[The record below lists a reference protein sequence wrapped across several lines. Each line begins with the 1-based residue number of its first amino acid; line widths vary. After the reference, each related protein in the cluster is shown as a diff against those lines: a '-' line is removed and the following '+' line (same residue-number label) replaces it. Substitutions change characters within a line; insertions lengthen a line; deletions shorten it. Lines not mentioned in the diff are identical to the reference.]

1 MNSGGDMQAMDT
13 ASGAAGDWR
22 QSRLTSE
29 MKGCVM
35 EQKNVKDFTVFPLF
49 TFNCALKFIS

>member
-1 MNSGGDMQAMDT
+1 MQAMDT

-49 TFNCALKFIS
+49 TFNCAVKFIS